1 MNDQVNSFMK
11 TLMYR
16 QDRVAWTRQG
26 EIARQSCSRKPDSD
40 EIMGDFRRPPPKP
53 KFSGVSQGESE
64 GHKSEVTA
72 V

>member
-40 EIMGDFRRPPPKP
+40 EIMGDFRRPPPKT
-53 KFSGVSQGESE
+53 KIQWCESGGVRGPQ
-64 GHKSEVTA
+64 V
-72 V
+72 